1 MSQSS
6 LPTREERKDGV
17 NSNLGNVICTTEGG
31 SLIQRRRSL
40 TGQIF
45 TSGSP
50 QLTQKE
56 KQQQKQPDF
65 RCAHICLK
73 FKKKKKASKR
83 FFVKWIFCSFDCPM
97 KKKILVSYHKKKME
111 NPWKIQS
118 IWIRCGE
125 TTETIDPHWI
135 LFFLVLWCHC
145 ADNLEISFTR
155 VS

>member
-73 FKKKKKASKR
+73 FKKKKASKR
-83 FFVKWIFCSFDCPM
+83 FFVKWIFCPFDCPM
-97 KKKILVSYHKKKME
+97 KKKNTGFLSLKKNGESLKNTINL
-111 NPWKIQS
+111 NPVRRNDRNNWS
-118 IWIRCGE
+118 A
-125 TTETIDPHWI
+125 
-135 LFFLVLWCHC
+135 LNSFLPSVVVPLC
-145 ADNLEISFTR
+145 R
-155 VS
+155 